1 MNARSVRLSLYVAN
15 ETLPVWLRILRWG
28 ITLDYLAMLR
38 KKERNQKGIK
48 RKRGREGEERER
60 EEEGEIKTE
69 IEREKAQVN
78 IHREA
83 K

>member
-1 MNARSVRLSLYVAN
+1 MWQMRPCVVKNLEMGDYTRLSGYAQ
-15 ETLPVWLRILRWG
+15 EEG
-28 ITLDYLAMLR
+28 E
-38 KKERNQKGIK
+38 KSEK

-60 EEEGEIKTE
+60 EKEGEIKTE